1 MATYRAYA
9 EYSTF
14 VTIEIEADS
23 MDEAYE
29 LACARDGGD
38 WRQVDV
44 DGWTV
49 TDIEEVKNA

>member
-9 EYSTF
+9 EYSTI
-14 VTIEIEADS
+14 VMIEIEAES